1 MQVQCLNT
9 KLPFKFQI
17 NTLCPNRNKYNK
29 IQPGWVEVGS
39 LILVVDSI
47 SQEIIIQEACLLWSS
62 LNSLQTAIIW
72 RPLCTNR
79 TIHVQTPRSVTVI
92 ICILCRYN
100 MYIMEM
106 SVLEFL
112 YDKYHNV
119 DRVLNHFRS
128 DYVENRNLFT

>member
-1 MQVQCLNT
+1 
-9 KLPFKFQI
+9 
-17 NTLCPNRNKYNK
+17 
-29 IQPGWVEVGS
+29 
-39 LILVVDSI
+39 
-47 SQEIIIQEACLLWSS
+47 
-62 LNSLQTAIIW
+62 
-72 RPLCTNR
+72 
-79 TIHVQTPRSVTVI
+79 
-92 ICILCRYN
+92 